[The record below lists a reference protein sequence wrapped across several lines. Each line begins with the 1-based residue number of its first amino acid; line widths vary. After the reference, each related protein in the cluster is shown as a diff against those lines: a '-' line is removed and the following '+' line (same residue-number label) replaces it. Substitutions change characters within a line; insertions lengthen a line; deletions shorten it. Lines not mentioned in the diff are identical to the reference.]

1 MFADLINRTL
11 KCFSNKKNTAN
22 HTDLYDELIKEAKKY
37 FNEKEVLLIK
47 KAYLVANDLHR
58 GQKRNSG
65 EPYIIH
71 PLYVSYYLLTELKLH
86 DASSIAA
93 SLLHDTIE
101 DCGINYDFLASRF
114 NADIASLVLG
124 VTKMKDLDFTSKEE
138 KEDYNNYL
146 LLKHI
151 LEDYRV
157 IYIKLADR
165 LHNMRTLKYLKRD
178 RQIAN
183 AKETRDLYAPLAN
196 RLGIYSL
203 KWELEDL
210 AFKYLEPEEYHELVE
225 GINKKREER
234 TKFIEK
240 IMVDIRTALKKQR
253 IDAEVTGRAKHLYS
267 IYRKMKR
274 DNKTLDQIYDLF
286 ALRILVNSVK
296 DCYSALGVV
305 HELYSPMPGRFKDY
319 IAVPKP
325 NMYQSIHTTLLGEK
339 GTPFEVQI
347 RTWEMHKV
355 AEFGIAAHWAYKEA
369 SYFGR
374 KQSVKVEEDKLAWL
388 RETLEWQKELQD
400 PQEFLNTL
408 KTELFEDEVYVFTPK
423 GAIKVLPRGATPI
436 DFAYTIHAEI
446 GNRMTGCKINSKM
459 MPIITPLQ
467 SGDIVEIITSDKSKG
482 PSRDWLK
489 FVKSSTARNRI
500 KSWFKKA
507 QKAENIEKGKELIEK
522 ELKRIGFSHS
532 DLFKPEYIDPMLE
545 KYKYKNLEDMY
556 SAIGFGANSAVK
568 VIAKMLQEYRKEHE
582 EEDIEKKIEELKKA
596 KQQKK
601 PKPSSSGVIV
611 KGIDNC
617 LVKLSKCCNP
627 LPGDEIVGYIT
638 KGRGVS
644 VHRKDCYNVK
654 DLISEENRMIDVEWY
669 EEEKSSY
676 QAEIEIFSNDR
687 VGLLVDILKQ
697 LGTTKANILGVNT
710 KTTKER
716 IAIIDITLEVENLEE
731 LNKAQRV
738 VRKVDSVYDVKRKK

>member
-1 MFADLINRTL
+1 MQEGKKDITIQDVINKRKEHARRVDTKLIMKAYNL
-11 KCFSNKKNTAN
+11 A
-22 HTDLYDELIKEAKKY
+22 
-37 FNEKEVLLIK
+37 NEKHKE
-47 KAYLVANDLHR
+47 
-58 GQKRNSG
+58 QKRGSG

-71 PLYVSYYLLTELKLH
+71 PLNVAYILADIGLDDST
-86 DASSIAA
+86 ICAA
-93 SLLHDTIE
+93 LLHDVVE
-101 DCGINYDFLASRF
+101 DTDITD
-114 NADIASLVLG
+114 ADLRKMFGNEIADMVAG
-124 VTKMKDLDFTSKEE
+124 VTKLSRIQFATVEE
-138 KEDYNNYL
+138 QQV
-146 LLKHI
+146 
-151 LEDYRV
+151 EDYRKMFLAMGKDIRV
-157 IYIKLADR
+157 ILIKLADR

-210 AFKYLEPEEYHELVE
+210 SFKYLEPEEYHELVE

-234 TKFIEK
+234 TKFIEQIMDK
-240 IMVDIRTALKKQR
+240 IRVALKKQK

-296 DCYSALGVV
+296 DCYAALGVV

-325 NMYQSIHTTLLGEK
+325 NMYQSIHTTLLGDK

-347 RTWEMHKV
+347 RTWDMHRV
-355 AEFGIAAHWAYKEA
+355 AEYGIAAHWAYKEA
-369 SYFGR
+369 SYFGK
-374 KQSVKVEEDKLAWL
+374 KQSVKVQEDKLAWL
-388 RETLEWQKELQD
+388 RETLEWQSEMQD

-436 DFAYTIHAEI
+436 DFAYSIHAEI

-459 MPIITPLQ
+459 MPIITPLE
-467 SGDIVEIITSDKSKG
+467 SGDIVEIITQDNSKG

-489 FVKSSTARNRI
+489 FVKSSTAKNRI

-507 QKAENIEKGKELIEK
+507 QKAENIEKGKDLIEK
-522 ELKRIGFSHS
+522 EVKRIGFSHS
-532 DLFKPEYIDPMLE
+532 DLFKPEYIEPMLE
-545 KYKYKNLEDMY
+545 KYKYKDLEEMY
-556 SAIGFGANSAVK
+556 AAVGFGANSAVK
-568 VIAKMLQEYRKEHE
+568 VIARMLQEYRKEHE
-582 EEDIEKKIEELKKA
+582 EEDIERKLEELKQA
-596 KQQKK
+596 KHKN

-627 LPGDEIVGYIT
+627 VPGDEIIGYIT

-644 VHRKDCYNVK
+644 VHRKDCVNVK
-654 DLISEENRMIDVEWY
+654 DLLTEENRIIDVEWY
-669 EEEKSSY
+669 NENNDTSY
-676 QAEIEIFSNDR
+676 QVEVEVHSNDR
-687 VGLLVDILKQ
+687 NGLLVDILKEI
-697 LGTTKANILGVNT
+697 GTTKAKILGVNT

-716 IAIIDITLEVENLEE
+716 IAIIDVTLEVENLDE
-731 LNKAQRV
+731 LNKVQKAI
-738 VRKVDSVYDVKRKK
+738 RKVDSVYEVSRKK